1 MIIEMYV
8 FFDRAD
14 TTWENLIEDG
24 TEKIIQNDN
33 QKAIQN
39 LMANEKK
46 QSGHSFANLVP
57 IASS

>member
-24 TEKIIQNDN
+24 TEKIIQ
-33 QKAIQN
+33 KAIQN